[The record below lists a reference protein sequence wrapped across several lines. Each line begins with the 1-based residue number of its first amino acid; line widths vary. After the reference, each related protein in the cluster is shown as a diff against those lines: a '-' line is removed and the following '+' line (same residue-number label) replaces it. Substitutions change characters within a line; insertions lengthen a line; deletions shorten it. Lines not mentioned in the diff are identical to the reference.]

1 MMCYLREFSKF
12 VARKG
17 YSDFDM
23 TALFSVR
30 IRRESKIYPV
40 MSDKELELILK
51 QVDTKT
57 DMGKRD
63 MAMLMLAATTGLR
76 AIDIRPV

>member
-1 MMCYLREFSKF
+1 
-12 VARKG
+12 
-17 YSDFDM
+17 
-23 TALFSVR
+23 
-30 IRRESKIYPV
+30 